1 MDRLA
6 VVTDLRRGDR
16 RASAFLINMNE
27 VFERFVWEALRESL
41 GLTEDTF
48 PHEAKGR
55 KLFLDQRKRI
65 TLEPDLSWWDR
76 GKCVFVGDA
85 KYKKVSIGGVKNPDI
100 YQMLAYTTAANLP
113 SGLLIYA
120 KGEAPSASHSI
131 PLAGKTIEV
140 RTLDLDGT
148 PEYSLRQIDEIAY
161 EVRRLTQRN
170 RRSAA

>member
-1 MDRLA
+1 MQVLGNVSDSDYGKVIPEFQWDRLNSRYQPA
-6 VVTDLRRGDR
+6 YELAKLVLRSTSPDLRRGDS
-16 RASAFLINMNE
+16 RASAFLVNMNE

-41 GLTEDTF
+41 GLTKNTF

-65 TLEPDLSWWDR
+65 KLEPDLSWWDR

-85 KYKKVSIGGVKNPDI
+85 KYKKVSVRGIKNPDI
-100 YQMLAYTTAANLP
+100 YQMFAYTTSANLP

-131 PLAGKTIEV
+131 P
-140 RTLDLDGT
+140 
-148 PEYSLRQIDEIAY
+148 SS
-161 EVRRLTQRN
+161 
-170 RRSAA
+170 SAKR